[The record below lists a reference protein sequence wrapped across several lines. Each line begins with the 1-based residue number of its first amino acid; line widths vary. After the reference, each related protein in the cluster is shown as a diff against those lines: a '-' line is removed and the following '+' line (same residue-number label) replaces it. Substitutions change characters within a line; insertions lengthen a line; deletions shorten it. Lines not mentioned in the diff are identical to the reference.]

1 MSIQLIDNY
10 ADTDDNDAD
19 ANDINDDADDEIAD
33 AVTPSSKSRS
43 YTRRSVVPRRVIFNL
58 IPHKVSFPG
67 CLKERST
74 WTMFSS

>member
-33 AVTPSSKSRS
+33 AVTPSSNTSEH
-43 YTRRSVVPRRVIFNL
+43 TIVHWTVIF
-58 IPHKVSFPG
+58 
-67 CLKERST
+67 
-74 WTMFSS
+74 